1 MAQFSGLGSK
11 LKGYFHR
18 SIKDAGAVLRELE
31 AGQREAFAISVASR
45 TFDEIYL
52 NVSGRIDMENAAHFR
67 KKLFEIIEAEPLR
80 NVVVD
85 LERVEYFDSGAAVIL
100 REAHEKCCERN
111 NSLKVINVSAGIQS
125 FLGSVDRTECR
136 RVGILEPRAAPHL
149 LVQIGEGTLKLYQTT
164 RDILTFIG
172 ASAAALAHDLTHP
185 RTLRWEGLW
194 DLISKAGS
202 DAIPIVG
209 ALSLLL
215 GAIMAFQAAIQL
227 RKFGAN
233 IFVADLVSLSISI
246 EMGPLLTAMIAAGR
260 SGAAY
265 AAHIGTMQVT
275 EEVDALRVMA
285 IDPVRYLVSPRIIA
299 LALVLPCLTLFADF
313 VGILGGCIVAVL
325 SLDLTPTTYFSQTGK
340 VLELTDIGKGLSKSL
355 AYGIEIAMIGCLRGF
370 QVKGGAEGVG
380 SATTSAVVT
389 SIFVIVVTDAIF
401 SMLFHYVRFL

>member
-1 MAQFSGLGSK
+1 M
-11 LKGYFHR
+11 
-18 SIKDAGAVLRELE
+18 
-31 AGQREAFAISVASR
+31 
-45 TFDEIYL
+45 
-52 NVSGRIDMENAAHFR
+52 
-67 KKLFEIIEAEPLR
+67 
-80 NVVVD
+80 
-85 LERVEYFDSGAAVIL
+85 
-100 REAHEKCCERN
+100 
-111 NSLKVINVSAGIQS
+111 
-125 FLGSVDRTECR
+125 
-136 RVGILEPRAAPHL
+136 
-149 LVQIGEGTLKLYQTT
+149 
-164 RDILTFIG
+164 
-172 ASAAALAHDLTHP
+172 
-185 RTLRWEGLW
+185 
-194 DLISKAGS
+194 
-202 DAIPIVG
+202 
-209 ALSLLL
+209 